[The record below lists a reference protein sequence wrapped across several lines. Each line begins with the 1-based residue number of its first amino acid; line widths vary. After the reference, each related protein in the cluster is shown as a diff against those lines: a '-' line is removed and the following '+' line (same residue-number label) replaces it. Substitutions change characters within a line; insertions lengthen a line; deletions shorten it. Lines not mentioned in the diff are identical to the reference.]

1 MSLKILAGLFCLLT
15 ISCSAIALDEALKKK
30 YPYNVLTEDYD
41 ILEEK
46 DLSSDTQDFTSYD
59 SFDRKGSPLRY
70 WQCFETKDIS
80 INYSIMD
87 YAEEW
92 HELVGLLQI
101 SVFKNKKLS
110 TIYVVGKGLGLSMCN
125 TDKNRWENLIK
136 DEQHVCLNGD
146 FFPSQD
152 PDSFENRNKI
162 DVWTF
167 DRLKTK
173 KGCAGYYGSDCYFS
187 EKGA

>member
-1 MSLKILAGLFCLLT
+1 MFLKKTIYFCCFLMVAPQVT
-15 ISCSAIALDEALKKK
+15 ALSTELKKK
-30 YPYNVLTEDYD
+30 YPYNVLTEDYG

-46 DLSSDTQDFTSYD
+46 DLKSDIQAFAFYNA
-59 SFDRKGSPLRY
+59 FQRIGSPLRY

-92 HELVGLLQI
+92 NEIVGSLQI

-110 TIYVVGKGLGLSMCN
+110 KIYIVGKGLGLSMCN
-125 TDKNRWENLIK
+125 SDKKRWEALMK
-136 DEQHVCLNGD
+136 DEKHICINGD
-146 FFPSQD
+146 FFPSED
-152 PDSFENRNKI
+152 PSSFSNRNKI
-162 DVWTF
+162 DVWTI

-173 KGCAGYYGSDCYFS
+173 KGCAGYYESNCYFS
-187 EKGA
+187 